1 MSEYTPDRW
10 LVLRIHTTKEI
21 LYRVF
26 ATWYGGYGG
35 SDSWQLNS
43 GIVSAQLVDSRWEF
57 SGLSGSVYSCHTDAY
72 GTNGYGGSVL
82 SNMISQAQAQDIQV
96 EVMER
101 ETNWA
106 QLQYDT
112 LAQWVESG
120 VGHA

>member
-26 ATWYGGYGG
+26 ATWSGGYGG

-57 SGLSGSVYSCHTDAY
+57 SGSSGSVYSCHTDAY